1 MIAPST
7 DVDAAATSSA
17 IEPMNGPGD
26 LTVINESQPQ
36 RRSILKFGGAFAV
49 APLITQLTGGIP
61 AGQAVAAGTGAP
73 AAVRWPTLSRKALKY
88 SVPALDWQSGAL
100 PIGNGRL
107 GAMLFADP
115 YEERIQFNEQSL
127 WGGVNNY
134 DNALAGKPDSDFDTG
149 MTGFGSYRNFGDVVV
164 TFAPRARPK
173 ITAPGGPYNS
183 SSSEG
188 VDKSYDGESSTKWC
202 IDGPG
207 SKVQWQVELPEPV
220 EVASYRLTSANDVP
234 ERDPQEWKFSG
245 SADGTTWTTLD
256 SRTLD
261 APFESRFQTKEFTC
275 SDTHRHRHR
284 RGLPLLPVRLRPQV
298 GRQPLP
304 VERDRPVR
312 RRPRRGRL
320 DLSVVT
326 ERALQ
331 GRRCPCGCPLPVQ
344 VAAAPSPVART
355 SPDRWTVIRP
365 RSGGSTTPSRRSYGR
380 PTCPARSPSP
390 RTR

>member
-7 DVDAAATSSA
+7 GVDVAATSSA

-61 AGQAVAAGTGAP
+61 AGQAVAAGAGAP
-73 AAVRWPTLSRKALKY
+73 AAVQWPTLSRKALKY
-88 SVPALDWQSGAL
+88 SVPALDWQSQAL

-188 VDKSYDGESSTKWC
+188 VDRTYDGESSTKWC

-207 SKVQWQVELPEPV
+207 SKVQWQVELPNP
-220 EVASYRLTSANDVP
+220 
-234 ERDPQEWKFSG
+234 
-245 SADGTTWTTLD
+245 
-256 SRTLD
+256 
-261 APFESRFQTKEFTC
+261 
-275 SDTHRHRHR
+275 
-284 RGLPLLPVRLRPQV
+284 
-298 GRQPLP
+298 
-304 VERDRPVR
+304 
-312 RRPRRGRL
+312 
-320 DLSVVT
+320 
-326 ERALQ
+326 
-331 GRRCPCGCPLPVQ
+331 
-344 VAAAPSPVART
+344 
-355 SPDRWTVIRP
+355 P
-365 RSGGSTTPSRRSYGR
+365 RSR
-380 PTCPARSPSP
+380 PTV
-390 RTR
+390 